1 VPAFLQQRIGS
12 NNNFGETAMKI
23 GYAGAAIVC
32 TFILSNIASAAGRN
46 IYVTNDGTDS
56 AGCGAQANACRS
68 ISQGLENAGDG
79 DTILVGAGR
88 YGNISGSA
96 SYSGAGDEHPQP
108 LANFTGVTGCIIC
121 IQKAVSIYSLHG
133 PSVTII
139 EGAPLTSQEATV
151 FINHEGVNFGA
162 AGRGFTLTGGS
173 GYGVVFDQDDATG
186 TLGIHLKKNVSI
198 AGNVDLA
205 DATGFAYLGREYY
218 DSVCPVDDCIPTA
231 VITIAQNESID
242 NPTAAFNLTTNDL
255 YLSVNVV
262 AQNNYARGA
271 GIGFNVPGGAR
282 LPFGTQSS
290 ANISLT
296 GNVAEHNKLGFFA
309 LVPGKMLNNT
319 AANNSQAGFWV
330 VAGGAFQGNT
340 AVGNAGPGAIVQF
353 FLDLF
358 NPDGPA
364 SVGFTSFTQNN
375 FYGNDRNR
383 PALTISSAQNSD
395 VPVNAGPSA
404 HCGVLNAG
412 QLTQFA
418 IDLPNPPVVSPLNA
432 NGNFWGATH
441 GPAPTGA
448 SDAVGGAC
456 DKNGGKTTATSY
468 ASTGFAITTH

>member
-1 VPAFLQQRIGS
+1 
-12 NNNFGETAMKI
+12 MKI
-23 GYAGAAIVC
+23 GYSTAAIVW
-32 TFILSNIASAAGRN
+32 TLMLSNIASAAGRN

-68 ISQGLENAGDG
+68 ISQGLENAVDG

-96 SYSGAGDEHPQP
+96 SYSGAGDEHPQT
-108 LANFTGVTGCIIC
+108 FTRSSFDDVTGCIIC

-133 PSVTII
+133 PSVTVI

-173 GYGVVFDQDDATG
+173 GYGVVFDQDDANG
-186 TLGIHLKKNVSI
+186 FLGIHLKSNVSI
-198 AGNVDLA
+198 AGNIDLG
-205 DATGFAYLGREYY
+205 DATGFAYIGRRYW

-231 VITIAQNESID
+231 VLTIAQNESID
-242 NPTAAFNLTTNDL
+242 NPTAAFDLTSNDL
-255 YLSVNVV
+255 VLSVNVL

-271 GIGFNVPGGAR
+271 GIGFNVPGGSQTMTGEAV
-282 LPFGTQSS
+282 SS
-290 ANISLT
+290 QNIFMT

-309 LVPGKMLNNT
+309 LAPGKMLNNT
-319 AANNSQAGFWV
+319 AANNSQAGFWM

-340 AVGNAGPGAIVQF
+340 AVGNAGPGAIIQF

-364 SVGFTSFTQNN
+364 SVGFTSFKQNN

-383 PALTISSAQNSD
+383 PPLTISSAQHSD
-395 VPVNAGPSA
+395 VPVNVGPSA

-412 QLTQFA
+412 QRTQYA

-432 NGNFWGATH
+432 NGNFWGAIH

-468 ASTGFAITTH
+468 ASAGFAITTH

>member
-1 VPAFLQQRIGS
+1 
-12 NNNFGETAMKI
+12 MKI
-23 GYAGAAIVC
+23 GYAGAAIAC
-32 TFILSNIASAAGRN
+32 TLMLSNIASAAGRT

-56 AGCGAQANACRS
+56 AGCGAQASACRS
-68 ISQGLENAGDG
+68 ISQGLENAVDG

-96 SYSGAGDEHPQP
+96 SYSGAGDEHPQFFSGYIFDDV
-108 LANFTGVTGCIIC
+108 AGCIIC

-133 PSVTII
+133 PSVTVI

-173 GYGVVFDQDDATG
+173 GYGVVFDQDDPTG
-186 TLGIHLKKNVSI
+186 TLGIHLKSNVSI
-198 AGNVDLA
+198 AGNVDLG
-205 DATGFAYLGREYY
+205 DETGFAYIGKRYW
-218 DSVCPVDDCIPTA
+218 DSVCPVDDCIANA

-242 NPTAAFNLTTNDL
+242 NSTAAFNLTSNQIWPSL
-255 YLSVNVV
+255 HVL

-271 GIGFNVPGGAR
+271 GIGFNVPGGFCCQI
-282 LPFGTQSS
+282 PSDSS
-290 ANISLT
+290 SMNISLT

-309 LVPGKMLNNT
+309 QVPGKMLNNT
-319 AANNSQAGFWV
+319 AADNSQAGFWL
-330 VAGGAFQGNT
+330 VAGGPFEGNT

-353 FLDLF
+353 FFDQ
-358 NPDGPA
+358 PDPNA
-364 SVGFTSFTQNN
+364 PVFVHGFTSFAQNN

-383 PALTISSAQNSD
+383 PPLTISDAQNSD
-395 VPVNAGPSA
+395 VPVNVGPSA

-412 QLTQFA
+412 QRTWYA

-456 DKNGGKTTATSY
+456 DKNGGKTTATSF
-468 ASTGFAITTH
+468 ASAGFAITTH

>member
-1 VPAFLQQRIGS
+1 
-12 NNNFGETAMKI
+12 MKI
-23 GYAGAAIVC
+23 RYSSAAIVC
-32 TFILSNIASAAGRN
+32 TLMLSSIASAAGKN

-56 AGCGAQANACRS
+56 ASCGTQANACRS
-68 ISQGLENAGDG
+68 ISQGLENAVDG

-96 SYSGAGDEHPQP
+96 SYSGAGDEHPQ
-108 LANFTGVTGCIIC
+108 LFSRASFDDVTGCIIC

-133 PSVTII
+133 PSVTVI

-173 GYGVVFDQDDATG
+173 GYGVVFDQDDPTG
-186 TLGIHLKKNVSI
+186 YLGIHLKSNVSI
-198 AGNVDLA
+198 AGNVDVG
-205 DATGFAYLGREYY
+205 DGTGIAFLGRRYW
-218 DSVCPVDDCIPTA
+218 DSVCPVEDCVPTA

-242 NPTAAFNLTTNDL
+242 NPTAAFNLTSNYL
-255 YLSVNVV
+255 YLSVNVL

-271 GIGFNVPGGAR
+271 GIGFNVPGGSQGPLGGA
-282 LPFGTQSS
+282 SS
-290 ANISLT
+290 SMNISLT

-309 LVPGKMLNNT
+309 LAPGKMLNNT
-319 AANNSQAGFWV
+319 AASNSQAGFWL
-330 VAGGAFQGNT
+330 VAAGPFQGNT

-383 PALTISSAQNSD
+383 PALTISSAQNAD
-395 VPVNAGPSA
+395 VPVDAGPSA

-412 QLTQFA
+412 QRTQDA

-441 GPAPTGA
+441 GPAPTGP